1 MAALLA
7 PSAGAETLRIATFN
21 ADLTRKGPGLLLRD
35 ILTGADPQAE
45 AAAAVVAAA
54 RPDIL
59 VLTGIDYDYGQRALD
74 AFAARVAAAGGPDYA
89 HRFALR
95 PNTGMATGLDLDGD
109 GRLGGPGDAQ
119 GFGEFSGSDGM
130 AILSRLP
137 VDAAK
142 AQDYSA
148 FLWRDLPGALIAGAG
163 LSEDAA
169 ALQRLSTTGHW
180 AVPVRLPG
188 GKALTVLAWLASP
201 PVFDGA
207 EDRNGRRNHDEAA
220 FWSRLLDGAL
230 PFAAPVGPFVL
241 AGDANLDPVDGDG
254 RPEALNALLADPR
267 LTDPRPASAGG
278 AAAAGSAQKGD
289 PALDT
294 ADWPEA
300 LPDDPGNL
308 RVDYVL
314 PSADLNVTASGVY
327 WPQVGEPGT
336 EATATA
342 SAHRLVWVE
351 IELP

>member
-7 PSAGAETLRIATFN
+7 PSASADPLRIATFN
-21 ADLTRKGPGLLLRD
+21 ADLSRKGPGLVLRD
-35 ILTGADPQAE
+35 VLSGTDPQVE

-54 RPDIL
+54 HPDIL
-59 VLTGIDYDYGQRALD
+59 VLTGIDYDYGLKTLT
-74 AFAARVAAAGGPDYA
+74 AFAARVVAMGGPDYA
-89 HRFALR
+89 HRFAFR
-95 PNTGMATGLDLDGD
+95 PNAGMATGLDLDGD

-119 GFGEFSGSDGM
+119 GFGEFAGQGGM

-137 VDAAK
+137 VDAAA

-148 FLWRDLPGALIAGAG
+148 FLWRDLPGSLIGGAG
-163 LSEDAA
+163 LSEKAA
-169 ALQRLSTTGHW
+169 SAQRLSTTGHW
-180 AVPVRLPG
+180 AVPVILPG
-188 GKALTVLAWLASP
+188 GSNLTVLAWLASP
-201 PVFDGA
+201 PVFDGP

-230 PFAAPVGPFVL
+230 PFAAPAGPFVI
-241 AGDANLDPVDGDG
+241 AGDANLDPMDGDG

-267 LTDPRPASAGG
+267 LTDPRPVNAGG
-278 AAAAGSAQKGD
+278 VEGSSTQKGD

-314 PSADLNVTASGVY
+314 PSADLTVTASGVY
-327 WPQVGEPGT
+327 WPKPGEPGA
-336 EATATA
+336 EAAAAA
-342 SAHRLVWVE
+342 SAHRLVWVDVTR
-351 IELP
+351 

>member
-7 PSAGAETLRIATFN
+7 PPASADTLRIATFN

-35 ILTGADPQAE
+35 ALSGTDPQVE
-45 AAAAVVAAA
+45 AAASVVAAA
-54 RPDIL
+54 HPDIL
-59 VLTGIDYDYGQRALD
+59 VLTGIDYDYGLKALS

-95 PNTGMATGLDLDGD
+95 PNTGMATGLDLDSD

-119 GFGEFSGSDGM
+119 GFGEFSGQDGM

-137 VDAAK
+137 IDAGQ

-148 FLWRDLPGALIAGAG
+148 FLWRDLPGGLIGGAG
-163 LSEDAA
+163 LDEDAA
-169 ALQRLSTTGHW
+169 AIQRLSTTGHW
-180 AVPVRLPG
+180 AVPVTLPG
-188 GKALTVLAWLASP
+188 GKKLTVLAWLATP
-201 PVFDGA
+201 PVFDGP

-230 PFAAPVGPFVL
+230 PFAAPVGPFVI

-267 LTDPRPASAGG
+267 LTDPRPASRGG
-278 AAAAGSAQKGD
+278 ADGGGAQKGD

-314 PSADLNVTASGVY
+314 PSADLTVTASGVY
-327 WPQVGEPGT
+327 WPKPGEPGA
-336 EATATA
+336 EAAATA

-351 IELP
+351 VSP